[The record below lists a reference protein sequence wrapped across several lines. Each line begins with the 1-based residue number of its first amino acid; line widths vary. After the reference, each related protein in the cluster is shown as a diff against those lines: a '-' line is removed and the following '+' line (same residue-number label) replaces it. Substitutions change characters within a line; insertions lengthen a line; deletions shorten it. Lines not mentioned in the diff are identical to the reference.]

1 MSGLGVEGGVRLP
14 ISIRLLVH
22 AFRYFTLVCR
32 YVVHFLPTDVAPL
45 RLRVFCCAS
54 AFIRAS
60 SSPSNAALPNDRSR
74 SQTKGTAVTLAMPC
88 AVLTGRPVLSMHKHV
103 VAGDRQETFHSGRI
117 AITVR

>member
-14 ISIRLLVH
+14 IIVRLLVH
-22 AFRYFTLVCR
+22 AHFATLVCL
-32 YVVHFLPTDVAPL
+32 YVFHFLPIDVAPL
-45 RLRVFCCAS
+45 TLWVFCSAS
-54 AFIRAS
+54 ASIRAS
-60 SSPSNAALPNDRSR
+60 SSPSKAALPNDRSR

-117 AITVR
+117 AIMVR